1 MTETPP
7 PAGPAPMN
15 IRPAKGPVMQRLALV
30 WIVPILALAIS
41 LGAAWQNYRDQG
53 VRITIA
59 FENASGVTAGA
70 TEIRYRDIRV
80 GLVDEVEF
88 DNDLRTIL
96 VHARVDQDI
105 APYLDA
111 DAQFWVVRPNVSV
124 RGISGL
130 DTVLSGVYIEGNW
143 NNEADVAQTNFT
155 GLEQPV
161 LTRAGQ
167 RGTSIVLRSDNA
179 GAIAAGAPVL
189 HKGLAVGYLEEP
201 QLNLDGTGVMVSAF
215 IQAPYDRRITSST
228 RFWDVSGFSV
238 SFGTGGVALN
248 VNSLASLIEGGVE
261 FDTIVSG
268 GDPVTEGQAFS
279 IFPSEQA
286 ARDSLFVDPTAE
298 VLRVAVLFDEAVTGL
313 TRGSEV
319 RFQGIRIGEV
329 SEISAIV
336 TDNNDEAEIRLRAV
350 LDIQPSRLG
359 LGVEA
364 TADEAQ
370 ALLSDFVARGL
381 RARMITGNILSGSLQ
396 VELVQ
401 IADAPPQTMII
412 GDSQFPLIPATES
425 EISDVAA
432 TAEGVLARINALPVE
447 ELMNGAIDLMDSI
460 EQLVASEDTRNVPG
474 SVIALLEEARGLVG
488 SDDLQAVPADLRNV
502 IAEIDAIIA
511 SANETGIVAS
521 LDNVLVVAASA
532 LANIDEATRNLP
544 RITAEI
550 EALTTRANE
559 LELEAFLNAAT
570 GTLESIDTFLAA
582 EDTLAL
588 PGSLNGAL
596 DELRNVMEEVRE
608 GGAVENVNALLAS
621 ANAAARAVEDAVGT
635 LPALSAQ
642 AGRLV
647 TQSEAVI
654 ASYGDRSRFNAET
667 LTTLREIQNAANAV
681 SALARAIQRNPN
693 SLITGR

>member
-1 MTETPP
+1 MTDTPP
-7 PAGPAPMN
+7 NGPAPMA
-15 IRPAKGPVMQRLALV
+15 IRPAKRPIAQRLTLV
-30 WIVPILALAIS
+30 WLVPILALAIS

-59 FENASGVTAGA
+59 FENAAGVTAGA

-80 GLVDEVEF
+80 GLVEAVEF
-88 DNDLRTIL
+88 DNDLSTIL

-167 RGTSIVLRSDNA
+167 RGTSITLRTENA

-189 HKGLAVGYLEEP
+189 HKGLTVGYLEEP
-201 QLNLDGTGVMVSAF
+201 QLNLDGSGIMVNAF
-215 IQAPYDRRITSST
+215 ILAPYDRRITSST

-238 SFGTGGVALN
+238 SFGAGGVALN

-261 FDTIVSG
+261 FDTVVSG
-268 GDPVTEGQAFS
+268 GEPVTEGQSFTIYA
-279 IFPSEQA
+279 SEQI
-286 ARDSLFVDPTAE
+286 ARDSLFVDPSAE
-298 VLRVAVLFDEAVTGL
+298 VLRVAVLFEEAVTGL

-336 TDNNDEAEIRLRAV
+336 VGQGDQAEVRLQSV
-350 LDIQPSRLG
+350 LNIQPSRLG
-359 LGVEA
+359 LGVDA
-364 TADEAQ
+364 TADDALE
-370 ALLSDFVARGL
+370 LLSDFVTRGL
-381 RARMITGNILSGSLQ
+381 RARMVTGNILSGSLQ

-401 IADAPPQTMII
+401 IPDALPAIMAQTSGAFPVIPTT
-412 GDSQFPLIPATES
+412 DSNV
-425 EISDVAA
+425 SDVAA

-447 ELMNGAIDLMDSI
+447 DLMNGAINLMDSI

-474 SVIALLEEARGLVG
+474 SVIALLEEARGIVG
-488 SDDLQAVPADLRNV
+488 SEDLQAVPADLRNL
-502 IAEIDAIIA
+502 IAEIDTIIA
-511 SANETGIVAS
+511 SANETGIVTS
-521 LDNVLVVAASA
+521 LDEVLVVAASA

-544 RITAEI
+544 RITADI
-550 EALTTRANE
+550 EELTTRANQ
-559 LELEAFLNAAT
+559 LELEALVTSATSTLN
-570 GTLESIDTFLAA
+570 SIDAFIAA
-582 EDTLAL
+582 DDTRAL

-596 DELRNVMEEVRE
+596 DELRNVMAEVRE
-608 GGAVENVNALLAS
+608 GGAVENVNELLAS
-621 ANAAARAVEDAVGT
+621 ANAAARAVEDAVAT

-647 TQSEAVI
+647 TQSETVI

-667 LTTLREIQNAANAV
+667 LTTLREIQSAANAV

>member
-1 MTETPP
+1 MTDTPP
-7 PAGPAPMN
+7 NGPAPMA
-15 IRPAKGPVMQRLALV
+15 IRPAKRPIAQRLTLV
-30 WIVPILALAIS
+30 WLVPILALAIS

-59 FENASGVTAGA
+59 FENAAGVTAGA

-80 GLVDEVEF
+80 GLVEAVEF
-88 DNDLRTIL
+88 DNDLSTIL

-105 APYLDA
+105 APYLDS

-143 NNEADVAQTNFT
+143 NNEADVAQNNFT

-167 RGTSIVLRSDNA
+167 RGTSITLRTENA

-189 HKGLAVGYLEEP
+189 HKGLTVGYLEEP
-201 QLNLDGTGVMVSAF
+201 QLNLDGSGIMVNAF
-215 IQAPYDRRITSST
+215 ILAPYDRRITSST

-238 SFGTGGVALN
+238 SFGAGGVALN

-268 GDPVTEGQAFS
+268 GEPVTEGQSFA
-279 IFPSEQA
+279 IHPSEQV
-286 ARDSLFVDPTAE
+286 ARDSLFVDPSAE
-298 VLRVAVLFDEAVTGL
+298 VLRVAVLFEEAVTGL

-336 TDNNDEAEIRLRAV
+336 VGQGDQAEVRLQSV
-350 LDIQPSRLG
+350 LNIQPSRLG
-359 LGVEA
+359 LGVDA
-364 TADEAQ
+364 TADDALE
-370 ALLSDFVARGL
+370 LLSDFVTRGL
-381 RARMITGNILSGSLQ
+381 RARMVTGNILSGSLQ

-401 IADAPPQTMII
+401 IPDALPAIMAQTS
-412 GDSQFPLIPATES
+412 GAFPVIPTTES
-425 EISDVAA
+425 DISDVAA

-447 ELMNGAIDLMDSI
+447 ELMDGAINLMDSI
-460 EQLVASEDTRNVPG
+460 ERLVDSEDTRNVPG

-488 SDDLQAVPADLRNV
+488 SEDLQAVPADLRKV
-502 IAEIDAIIA
+502 ITEIDAIIA
-511 SANETGIVAS
+511 SANETGIVTS

-550 EALTTRANE
+550 EELTTRANQ
-559 LELEAFLNAAT
+559 LELEALVTSAT
-570 GTLESIDTFLAA
+570 STLDSIEAFLAA
-582 EDTLAL
+582 DDTLAL

-596 DELRNVMEEVRE
+596 DELRAVMADVRE
-608 GGAVENVNALLAS
+608 GGAVENVNELLAS

-647 TQSEAVI
+647 TQSETVI

>member
-7 PAGPAPMN
+7 PGPAPMHV
-15 IRPAKGPVMQRLALV
+15 RTAKGPIFQRVALV
-30 WIVPILALAIS
+30 WLVPIIALVVS

-59 FENASGVTAGA
+59 LDNASGVTAGA

-80 GLVDEVEF
+80 GLVEAVEF
-88 DNDLRTIL
+88 DEGLSTIL
-96 VHARVDQDI
+96 VHARIDQEI

-111 DAQFWVVRPNVSV
+111 DAEFWVVRPNVSV

-143 NNEADVAQTNFT
+143 DTNADVAQTNFT
-155 GLEQPV
+155 GLERPILV
-161 LTRAGQ
+161 RASQ
-167 RGTSIVLRSDNA
+167 RGTRVILRSENA
-179 GAIAAGAPVL
+179 GSVAAGAPVL
-189 HKGLAVGYLEEP
+189 HKGLTVGYLEEP
-201 QLNLDGTGVMVSAF
+201 QLNFDGSGVIVSAF
-215 IQAPYDRRITSST
+215 IEAPFDRRITSST

-238 SFGTGGVALN
+238 SFGPTGVALN

-261 FDTIVSG
+261 FDTVVSG
-268 GDPVTEGQAFS
+268 GNPVSDGESFA
-279 IFPSEQA
+279 IYPSEQT
-286 ARDSLFVDPTAE
+286 ARDSLFADPTAE

-313 TRGSEV
+313 SRGSEV
-319 RFQGIRIGEV
+319 RFQGLRIGEV
-329 SEISAIV
+329 TEISAVVVGEDGQTEVRQQAI
-336 TDNNDEAEIRLRAV
+336 LS
-350 LDIQPSRLG
+350 IQPSRLG
-359 LGVEA
+359 LGSGA
-364 TADEAQ
+364 TADDALE
-370 ALLSDFVARGL
+370 LLSEFVTRGL

-401 IADAPPQTMII
+401 VDDAPE
-412 GDSQFPLIPATES
+412 AVVVS
-425 EISDVAA
+425 ETGQLPRLPTTQSDIADVAA

-474 SVIALLEEARGLVG
+474 SVIALLDEARGLVG
-488 SDDLQAVPADLRNV
+488 SEDLQAVPADLRKV
-502 IAEIDAIIA
+502 ITEIDAIIA
-511 SANETGIVAS
+511 SANETGIVTS

-544 RITAEI
+544 RITADI
-550 EALTTRANE
+550 EALTTRATE
-559 LELEAFLNAAT
+559 LELDALVTAAT
-570 GTLESIDTFLAA
+570 GTLESIDAFLAA
-582 EDTLAL
+582 DDTLAL

-596 DELRNVMEEVRE
+596 DELRDVMAELRE
-608 GGAVENVNALLAS
+608 GDAVDNINTLLAS
-621 ANAAARAVEDAVGT
+621 TNAAARAIEDAVRT

-647 TQSEAVI
+647 TQSETVI

-667 LTTLREIQNAANAV
+667 LTTLREIQSAANAV
-681 SALARAIQRNPN
+681 TALARAIQRNPN